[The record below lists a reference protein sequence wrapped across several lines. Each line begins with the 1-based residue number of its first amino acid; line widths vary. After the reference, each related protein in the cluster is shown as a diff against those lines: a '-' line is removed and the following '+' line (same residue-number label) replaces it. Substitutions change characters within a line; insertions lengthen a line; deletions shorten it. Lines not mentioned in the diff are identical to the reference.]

1 MEIEG
6 YDFDE
11 LLRAAAKSEVNSR
24 EVYEYLSN
32 ATDNFVIKN
41 RFEFLAG
48 EEKKHQDFITDLYE
62 KRNPDKEMKVPEET
76 PVPIPFIRYG
86 DDIEES
92 EIVEQAMDAEIAS
105 RDFYKKM
112 AEIAKDEGESGEPVK
127 LLDYLSGMEQNHYEI
142 LKSELERIK
151 EFEEFDQ
158 YHPAMHQG
166 P

>member
-1 MEIEG
+1 MELEG

-24 EVYEYLSN
+24 EVYEYLSD
-32 ATDNFVIKN
+32 ATDNFVIKD

-48 EEKKHQDFITDLYE
+48 EEKKHQQFVTDLYE
-62 KRNPDKEMKVPEET
+62 KRNKGKEMEVPEET
-76 PVPIPFIRYG
+76 PVPIPFINYG
-86 DDIEES
+86 DDIDES
-92 EIVEQAMDAEIAS
+92 EIVEQAMDAEISS
-105 RDFYKKM
+105 RDFYAKM
-112 AEIAKDEGESGEPVK
+112 ADMAREESKDGEEVK

>member
-1 MEIEG
+1 MELER
-6 YDFDE
+6 YEFDE

-24 EVYEYLSN
+24 EVYEYLSD

-62 KRNPDKEMKVPEET
+62 KRNPDKEMEVPEET

-86 DDIEES
+86 DDVEES
-92 EIVEQAMDAEIAS
+92 EIVEQAMDAEISS

-112 AEIAKDEGESGEPVK
+112 ADIARNEGEKGEPVK

>member
-1 MEIEG
+1 MKLEE

-24 EVYEYLSN
+24 EVYEYLSDR
-32 ATDNFVIKN
+32 TDNFVIKN

-62 KRNPDKEMKVPEET
+62 KRNPNEQMNVPEET

-86 DDIEES
+86 DDVEES
-92 EIVEQAMDAEIAS
+92 EIVDQAMDAEVSA
-105 RDFYKKM
+105 RDFYRKM
-112 AEIAKDEGESGEPVK
+112 AEIARDEGESGEPVK

>member
-1 MEIEG
+1 MELEE

-62 KRNPDKEMKVPEET
+62 KRNPDKEMEVPEET
-76 PVPIPFIRYG
+76 PVPIPFIKYG
-86 DDIEES
+86 NDVEES
-92 EIVEQAMDAEIAS
+92 EIVEQAMDAEISS

-112 AEIAKDEGESGEPVK
+112 ANIARDEGESGEPVK
-127 LLDYLSGMEQNHYEI
+127 LLDYLSGMEQNHYDI

>member
-1 MEIEG
+1 MELEE

-24 EVYEYLSN
+24 EVYEYLSDR
-32 ATDNFVIKN
+32 TDNFVIKN

-62 KRNPDKEMKVPEET
+62 KRNPRKEMEVPEET

-92 EIVEQAMDAEIAS
+92 EIVEQSMDAEISA

-112 AEIAKDEGESGEPVK
+112 ANIARDEGESGEPVK
-127 LLDYLSGMEQNHYEI
+127 LLDYLSGMEQNHYDI
-142 LKSELERIK
+142 LKSELERIE